1 MVSKEAPRV
10 RVRLASFSAN
20 VDITIS
26 LASGEG
32 SAMTENR
39 DTEHFRQAIRVARI
53 VAHATA
59 TFGDRKKAD
68 RWLRRPQPR
77 FGERTPMDIA
87 ETEFGA
93 QQVEEALVQLDEGY
107 FA

>member
-10 RVRLASFSAN
+10 RVRSASFSAN
-20 VDITIS
+20 LDITTS
-26 LASGEG
+26 LASGKG
-32 SAMTENR
+32 FAMSDNR
-39 DTEHFRQAIRVARI
+39 DTEHSRQAIRVAKV

-68 RWLRRPQPR
+68 RWLRKSQPR

-87 ETEFGA
+87 VTEFGA

-107 FA
+107 VA